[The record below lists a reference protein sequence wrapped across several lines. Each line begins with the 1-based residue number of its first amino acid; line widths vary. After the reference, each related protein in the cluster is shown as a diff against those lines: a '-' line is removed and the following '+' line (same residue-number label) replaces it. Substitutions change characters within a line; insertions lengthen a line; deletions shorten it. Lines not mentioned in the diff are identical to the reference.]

1 MLNSGATFPVCF
13 SYCPSE
19 SEESFKFVWDSL
31 KEECFIPDGDLPA
44 PPGPGVIL
52 SNQAGG
58 LTASVPKAFPNTQIQ
73 SCDWHAVEAMK
84 MRYRKS
90 GYKKAEI
97 EGIYEEGKKDIRGL
111 ADYSWQYI
119 KSSTINDLKA
129 NRKALIDQLKPED
142 KAYIEDVW

>member
-1 MLNSGATFPVCF
+1 M
-13 SYCPSE
+13 
-19 SEESFKFVWDSL
+19 
-31 KEECFIPDGDLPA
+31 
-44 PPGPGVIL
+44 IL

-73 SCDWHAVEAMK
+73 SCNQHTIKAMK

-97 EGIYEEGKKDIRGL
+97 KGIYKKGKKDIRGL

-119 KSSTINDLKA
+119 KSLIINDLKA

-142 KAYIEDVW
+142 KAYIKDVW